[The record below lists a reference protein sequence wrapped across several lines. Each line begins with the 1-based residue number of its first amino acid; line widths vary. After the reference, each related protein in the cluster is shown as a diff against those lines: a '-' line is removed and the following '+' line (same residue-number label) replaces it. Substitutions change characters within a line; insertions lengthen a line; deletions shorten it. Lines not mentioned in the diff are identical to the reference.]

1 MSTQKPSEKEAD
13 NIHLRSEA
21 FKDILGRPPR
31 WMVRWGITVIF
42 VLIAMLIAGSWF
54 FKYPDVVPS
63 KIVVTTQNPPAPIV
77 VRSSGKIDHMLVQ
90 DKQQVDKGQAL
101 AIIENT
107 ADYRDVLELEDRL
120 TDLDE
125 HTMNPNPA
133 LTPLKAHYRLGEVQ
147 PQYAIFLKKL
157 EELNHFIRLDYHQ
170 QKINSL
176 KDELTRSKQY
186 YQQLLNQKSIIQE
199 EYELIKRQ
207 LQRDS
212 ILYEKEVIPEAEY
225 EKSESQLLNKK
236 YALEQI
242 EISLSNSR
250 IQLSRIEQNML
261 ELELQYKRQ
270 KNQLKLNLAENLDN
284 LKAAIKE
291 WKRKYYLSSPTD
303 GKVTFTSYWSAN
315 QYVESGKRV
324 MTVLPQTAGEIIGKM
339 TLPFRGAGKVKE
351 GQKVNIQFTNYPV
364 LEYGMVKGVV
374 RSISLV
380 PEDQAYS
387 VEVGL
392 PEGLTTFYG
401 IELQFSQQMQGK
413 AEVITKDIRLLER
426 IVRPLRY
433 VVNKNLKP

>member
-1 MSTQKPSEKEAD
+1 MPTQKPTEKESD
-13 NIHLRSEA
+13 HIHLRSEE

-54 FKYPDVVPS
+54 FKYPDAVPS
-63 KIVVTTQNPPAPIV
+63 KIVVTTKNPPAPIV
-77 VRSSGKIDHMLVQ
+77 ARSSGKIDHMLVR
-90 DKQQVDKGQAL
+90 DKQQVEKGQAL

-107 ADYRDVLELEDRL
+107 ANYRDVLELEDWL
-120 TDLDE
+120 ANFDE
-125 HTMNPNPA
+125 HDLNANPE
-133 LTPLKAHYRLGEVQ
+133 LTLQKAHYILGEVQ
-147 PQYAIFLKKL
+147 PQYAIFLKKREDL
-157 EELNHFIRLDYHQ
+157 SHFNRLDYHQ

-176 KDELTRSKQY
+176 KNELRRSQQH
-186 YQQLLNQKSIIQE
+186 YQKLLNQKSIIQE

-207 LQRDS
+207 FQRDS
-212 ILYEKEVIPEAEY
+212 MLYAKEVIPEAEY

-242 EISLSNSR
+242 AVSLSDSR
-250 IQLSRIEQNML
+250 IQRSRIEQNML
-261 ELELQYKRQ
+261 ELELQYQRQ
-270 KNQLKLNLAENLDN
+270 KNQLRLNLAESLDN

-291 WKRKYYLSSPTD
+291 WKRKYYLSAPTE

-315 QYVESGKRV
+315 QYVEKGKRV
-324 MTVLPQTAGEIIGKM
+324 MTVIPKTAGEIIGKM

-351 GQKVNIQFTNYPV
+351 GQQVNIQFANYPV
-364 LEYGMVKGVV
+364 LEYGMVEGVV

-380 PEDQAYS
+380 PENQVYA
-387 VEVGL
+387 VEVAL

-401 IELQFSQQMQGK
+401 VELQFSQQMQGK
-413 AEVITKDIRLLER
+413 AEVITQDIRLLER
-426 IVRPLRY
+426 IIRPLRY